1 MRRPIFFIIPIL
13 LVVIYCLSIK
23 GASTQVWILPGAA
36 ETRGLFGAQF
46 SSTLYITNNGDTSTA
61 VQVSFIPYVGKF
73 VPTPAN
79 LTIAAGGTVRVDH
92 CLQTLF
98 GLGADAGTLT
108 LESASP
114 LVIWMSTANIAD
126 PAGSYGL
133 ALRPLSTTTLLD
145 TGSQGDAIWV
155 CQDSHYRTNLALLL
169 LDPNTSV
176 KVSVF
181 DESNQLR
188 GSSIV
193 ASPTPISWQT
203 SLTSLIGSG
212 ELSLGRV
219 ELEVSSGR
227 AAGYTAV
234 VDNVT
239 NDGIAVMAE
248 SLGTNGSDLLLD
260 GVARTPG
267 ANNTFWR
274 TDVRLFNPN
283 DQPLEIS
290 IESLGVA
297 AGNGMISR
305 FVPAHSLIE
314 LIDVLGPGGFG
325 FIEGSAGALRFHA
338 SQPFV
343 LAGRTSNIDPQGI
356 RPGTYSAYQQ
366 AVPFDTGLLKNSQVG
381 VLTGLQQTL
390 GSSGY
395 RTNLAF
401 LAGVAG
407 ATGNL
412 VLRDSG
418 GNSLG
423 TIGFSFLFGEWKQ
436 KNIGDWFSGISIPDN
451 ARVDVQVSSGS
462 LDGYASR
469 IDNGTGDAV
478 VLPLT
483 LLNGTTES
491 GNGPQISG
499 CPIFPSDNPW
509 NRDISNDPVDPN
521 SNNYI
526 AHMNGN
532 TKFLHPDFGSNPT
545 YGIPYTVVPGSQ
557 TKVPMTFDYADE
569 SDPGPY
575 PIPPNPPIEGGNQ
588 SSGDR
593 HVLVLNK
600 DNCLLYETWDSHF
613 VGPGWHCGSGAI
625 FNLRSNSLRPDGWTS
640 ADAAGLPILPG
651 LARYDE
657 AVTMGE
663 IKHALRFTVQST
675 QRAYIHPATHYA
687 SSNTDSNAPPMGLRV
702 RLKANYDLTRF
713 TGASRVILTGL
724 KKYGMFVA
732 DNGSDW
738 FITGATDSSWD
749 DEDLNQL
756 KTVPGNAFEVVQTG
770 AIIK

>member
-61 VQVSFIPYVGKF
+61 VQVSFIPYAGKF

-79 LTIAAGGTVRVDH
+79 LTIAARGTVRVDH

-155 CQDSHYRTNLALLL
+155 SQDSHYRTNLALLL

-188 GSSIV
+188 GSSV
-193 ASPTPISWQT
+193 VTSPTPISWQT

-227 AAGYTAV
+227 AAGYAAV

-290 IESLGVA
+290 IESMGVA

-314 LIDVLGPGGFG
+314 LIDILGPGGFG

-338 SQPFV
+338 SQQFV
-343 LAGRTSNIDPQGI
+343 LAGRTSNTDPQGI

-509 NRDISNDPVDPN
+509 NRDISNEPVDPN

-545 YGIPYTVVPGSQ
+545 YGIPYTVVPGLQ

-593 HVLVLNK
+593 HVLVLDK

-657 AVTMGE
+657 AVAIGE

-687 SSNTDSNAPPMGLRV
+687 SSNTDSNSPP
-702 RLKANYDLTRF
+702 
-713 TGASRVILTGL
+713 
-724 KKYGMFVA
+724 
-732 DNGSDW
+732 
-738 FITGATDSSWD
+738 WD
-749 DEDLNQL
+749 
-756 KTVPGNAFEVVQTG
+756 
-770 AIIK
+770 